1 MLFITH
7 TENFEKYL
15 HYMVGQAQAEAC
27 ITDKAIQQYFKVM
40 DLTTYSTFSMNT
52 INVTFICFPKLQE
65 SAESSEAPA
74 MDVFTFI
81 QQPVERIQTYQAL
94 LKVSLTVIS

>member
-7 TENFEKYL
+7 TESFEKYL

-27 ITDKAIQQYFKVM
+27 VTDKALQLYFKVM
-40 DLTTYSTFSMNT
+40 DVATHCTFSMAAR
-52 INVTFICFPKLQE
+52 NVAFMCFPELQE
-65 SAESSEAPA
+65 SAESPEAPA
-74 MDVFTFI
+74 MDVLTFI

-94 LKVSLTVIS
+94 LKVRFISS

>member
-7 TENFEKYL
+7 TESFEKYL

-27 ITDKAIQQYFKVM
+27 VSDKALQLYFKVM
-40 DLTTYSTFSMNT
+40 DVTTQCTFSMNAR
-52 INVTFICFPKLQE
+52 NVTFIYFPELQE
-65 SAESSEAPA
+65 SAESPEAPA
-74 MDVFTFI
+74 MDVLTFI

-94 LKVSLTVIS
+94 LKVRLTFIS